1 MNCGTLELEQA
12 SAAGSHAVETRGVC
26 KRYGDA
32 LVLDD
37 VTISVDQGQFLS
49 LLGPSGCGK
58 TTTLRVLAGF
68 ERPNSGDVRIDGA
81 SVLGLPPWK
90 RDIGIVFQTYALFP
104 YLSAADNV
112 AFGLKMRKVPRAERD
127 RAVADALRMVGLEG
141 FAARYPHQLSGGQRQ
156 RVALARALVFRPK
169 LLLLD
174 EPLSNLDAR
183 LRDEMRLE
191 LKRIQR
197 ESGVTTV
204 FVTHDQQEAFSLSDR
219 IVVMNKGRV
228 VQAGTPREI
237 WERPASAFVAGFVGV
252 ENLFPAV
259 VSEGGGVR
267 LDSGTVLASAGLGFA
282 PGTRVVVGVRARDV
296 RLAPPAEDRHAGRVR
311 DVEYL
316 GDRVAVRLDAPAF
329 TSPVTIIADP
339 SEAPSGEV
347 GFAIDDGRIMT
358 LSDDR

>member
-1 MNCGTLELEQA
+1 MRSGTLELEQA

-37 VTISVDQGQFLS
+37 VTISVGQGQFLS

-81 SVLGLPPWK
+81 SVLELPPWK

-127 RAVADALRMVGLEG
+127 RAVADALKMVGLEG

-156 RVALARALVFRPK
+156 RVALARALVFQPK

-237 WERPASAFVAGFVGV
+237 WERPASAFVAGFVGDREPV
-252 ENLFPAV
+252 SCRGERGWRRAIGLRHGAGVGWPWFCAGHARGRRGAGAGRAACPPGRGPARRTGQRCR
-259 VSEGGGVR
+259 VSGRQGRGAARCAGVFFARHRNCGSLGGTDGR
-267 LDSGTVLASAGLGFA
+267 
-282 PGTRVVVGVRARDV
+282 
-296 RLAPPAEDRHAGRVR
+296 GRVR
-311 DVEYL
+311 DRRRPHH
-316 GDRVAVRLDAPAF
+316 DAV
-329 TSPVTIIADP
+329 
-339 SEAPSGEV
+339 G
-347 GFAIDDGRIMT
+347 
-358 LSDDR
+358 